1 MRDEPSSED
10 PQPTG
15 DGDILAVDDNPAN
28 LLAIEAAL
36 GSFEGRVVRANSGRE
51 ALRLLLERECAV
63 VLLDVKM
70 PTMDGFETARM
81 IRARKRSRHTPIIFI
96 TAHDRDDSE
105 VLAAYELGA
114 VDFLAKPIVP
124 DVLRAKVAV
133 FVELQRR
140 TAEVA
145 RQAELIR
152 SHERREHERA
162 LAQERS
168 NWEAEAL
175 RRQMD
180 QLAEADRRKDQFL
193 AMLSHELRNP
203 MAPLVTGLE
212 LLRDLF
218 AGSDHVDP
226 RVLRTHQIMTRQV
239 QHLTRLVDDLLD
251 MSRISSGK
259 IELRRA
265 PVTVQDV
272 LDQALATSQPLIDA
286 QQHTVQCD
294 LPSEPRQLEGDADR
308 LVQVLANLLN
318 NAARYTPKR
327 GRIALRAAAV
337 GDEVEIRVSDNGRG
351 ISAAFLSQ
359 VFDTFAQEQNDGG
372 AGLGLGLTVVKRIVA
387 LHGGCVHAFSAGRDR
402 GSEFVVH
409 LPLRG
414 AKPAVPPEA
423 LLQPGEAKP
432 ARRSRALSIVLVE
445 DSDDIRDLMADLLR
459 DWGHAVSVASD
470 GASGADLVEAEHPDV
485 AFIDIGLP
493 MLDGYEVAA
502 RVRAV
507 SGSRRPRLI
516 AMTGYGQESDKK
528 RAREAG
534 FDAHIVKPAS
544 IEALKSALEFEGD

>member
-1 MRDEPSSED
+1 MSAERTSDGLEQIS
-10 PQPTG
+10 

-51 ALRLLLERECAV
+51 ALRLLLERDFAL

-81 IRARKRSRHTPIIFI
+81 IRARKRSTHTPIIFI
-96 TAHDRDDSE
+96 TAHDRNDSE
-105 VLAAYELGA
+105 VLAAYDLGA
-114 VDFLAKPIVP
+114 VDFLSKPVVP

-162 LAQERS
+162 LAEERS
-168 NWEAEAL
+168 SWEAEAL

-193 AMLSHELRNP
+193 AVLSHELRNP
-203 MAPLVTGLE
+203 LAPLVTGLE
-212 LLRDLF
+212 LLHDQLADNPHIDSR
-218 AGSDHVDP
+218 A
-226 RVLRTHQIMTRQV
+226 LRTREIMARQV
-239 QHLTRLVDDLLD
+239 EHLTRLVDDLLD
-251 MSRISSGK
+251 ISRISSGK
-259 IELRRA
+259 IELRKA
-265 PVTVQDV
+265 PLSVQDV
-272 LDQALATSQPLIDA
+272 VEQALATSRPMID
-286 QQHTVQCD
+286 QHAHSVHCE
-294 LPSEPRQLEGDADR
+294 LPKEPVILHGDAVR
-308 LVQVLANLLN
+308 LVQVIANLLN
-318 NAARYTPKR
+318 NAARYTPKK
-327 GRIALRAAAV
+327 GRIALRVASL
-337 GDEVEIRVSDNGRG
+337 GNEVEIHVSDNGRG

-359 VFDTFAQEQNDGG
+359 VFDTFAQEQRDSG

-387 LHGGCVHAFSAGRDR
+387 LHGGSVQAHSAGRDC
-402 GSEFVVH
+402 GSEFVVR
-409 LPLRG
+409 LP
-414 AKPAVPPEA
+414 
-423 LLQPGEAKP
+423 LQPGASVEEAQP
-432 ARRSRALSIVLVE
+432 TAASRPHTGRTLSIVLVE
-445 DSDDIRDLMADLLR
+445 DSEDIRELMAELLR
-459 DWGHAVSVASD
+459 DWGHAVAVAGD
-470 GASGADLVEAEHPDV
+470 GISGAELIEAVQPDV

-493 MLDGYEVAA
+493 SLDGYEVAA
-502 RVRAV
+502 RIRA
-507 SGSRRPRLI
+507 SQGPKSPRLI

>member
-1 MRDEPSSED
+1 MNAERISDDLEQFS
-10 PQPTG
+10 

-51 ALRLLLERECAV
+51 ALRLLLERDFAL

-70 PTMDGFETARM
+70 PTMDGFETARL
-81 IRARKRSRHTPIIFI
+81 IRARKRSSHTPIIFI
-96 TAHDRDDSE
+96 TAHDRNDSE
-105 VLAAYELGA
+105 VLAAYDLGA
-114 VDFLAKPIVP
+114 VDFLSKPVVP

-162 LAQERS
+162 LAEERS
-168 NWEAEAL
+168 SWEAEAL

-193 AMLSHELRNP
+193 AVLSHELRNP
-203 MAPLVTGLE
+203 LAPLVSGLE
-212 LLRDLF
+212 LLRDQL
-218 AGSDHVDP
+218 AANPHIDS
-226 RVLRTHQIMTRQV
+226 RALRIREIMARQV
-239 QHLTRLVDDLLD
+239 EHLTRLVDDLLD

-259 IELRRA
+259 IELRKA
-265 PVTVQDV
+265 PLSVQDV
-272 LDQALATSQPLIDA
+272 VEQALATSRPMID
-286 QQHTVQCD
+286 QHAHSVHCE
-294 LPSEPRQLEGDADR
+294 LPKEPIVLHGDAVR
-308 LVQVLANLLN
+308 LVQVIANLLN
-318 NAARYTPKR
+318 NAARYTPKK
-327 GRIALRAAAV
+327 GRIALRVARL
-337 GDEVEIRVSDNGRG
+337 DNEVEIHVSDNGRG

-359 VFDTFAQEQNDGG
+359 VFDTFAQEQRDGG

-387 LHGGCVHAFSAGRDR
+387 LHGGSVQAHSAGRDC
-402 GSEFVVH
+402 GSEFVVR
-409 LPLRG
+409 LPLHHD
-414 AKPAVPPEA
+414 AN
-423 LLQPGEAKP
+423 LQPQPTAAGGP
-432 ARRSRALSIVLVE
+432 RTGRTLSIVLVE
-445 DSDDIRDLMADLLR
+445 DSEDIRELMAELLR
-459 DWGHAVSVASD
+459 EWGHAVAVASD
-470 GASGADLVEAEHPDV
+470 GSSGAELIEAERPDV

-493 MLDGYEVAA
+493 ALDGYEVAA
-502 RVRAV
+502 RIRA
-507 SGSRRPRLI
+507 GQGPKPPRLI
-516 AMTGYGQESDKK
+516 AMTGYGQDSDKK

>member
-1 MRDEPSSED
+1 MSA
-10 PQPTG
+10 QPTSDDLEQFR

-51 ALRLLLERECAV
+51 ALRLLLERDFAL

-81 IRARKRSRHTPIIFI
+81 IRARKRSSHTPIIFI
-96 TAHDRDDSE
+96 TAHDRNDSE

-114 VDFLAKPIVP
+114 VDFLSKPVVP
-124 DVLRAKVAV
+124 DVLRAKVSV

-162 LAQERS
+162 LAEERS
-168 NWEAEAL
+168 SWEAEAL

-193 AMLSHELRNP
+193 AVLSHELRNP
-203 MAPLVTGLE
+203 LAPLVSGLE
-212 LLRDLF
+212 LLRDQL
-218 AGSDHVDP
+218 AGNPHIDS
-226 RVLRTHQIMTRQV
+226 RALRIREIMARQV
-239 QHLTRLVDDLLD
+239 EHLTRLVDDLLD

-259 IELRRA
+259 IELRKA
-265 PVTVQDV
+265 PLNVQDV
-272 LDQALATSQPLIDA
+272 VEQALATSRPLID
-286 QQHTVQCD
+286 QHGHSVHCE
-294 LPSEPRQLEGDADR
+294 LPQEPLVLHGDAVR
-308 LVQVLANLLN
+308 LVQVIANLLN
-318 NAARYTPKR
+318 NAARYTPKK
-327 GRIALRAAAV
+327 GRIALRVARL
-337 GDEVEIRVSDNGRG
+337 GNEVEIHVSDNGRG

-359 VFDTFAQEQNDGG
+359 VFDTFAQEQRDGG

-387 LHGGCVHAFSAGRDR
+387 LHGGSVHAHSAGRDC
-402 GSEFVVH
+402 GSEFVVR
-409 LPLRG
+409 LPLQHD
-414 AKPAVPPEA
+414 ANLPP
-423 LLQPGEAKP
+423 QPTAAGSP
-432 ARRSRALSIVLVE
+432 RTGRTLSIVLVE
-445 DSDDIRDLMADLLR
+445 DSEDIRELMAELLR
-459 DWGHAVSVASD
+459 EWGHAVAVAGD
-470 GASGADLVEAEHPDV
+470 GSSGAELIEAEQPDV

-493 MLDGYEVAA
+493 ALDGYEVAA
-502 RVRAV
+502 RIRA
-507 SGSRRPRLI
+507 GQGPKPPRLI
-516 AMTGYGQESDKK
+516 AMTGYGQESDRK